1 MQYLMSQFQ
10 QPVTAQAQRIHAPA
24 ADHSRPKP
32 AQAQQEQ
39 WSNYDPPIG
48 VTTIGQLPAY
58 GTAVYDPYG
67 PKIEV
72 DDPSMQLPSSRLAS
86 L

>member
-1 MQYLMSQFQ
+1 MSQSQ
-10 QPVTAQAQRIHAPA
+10 QSVTCQAQPIHAPA
-24 ADHSRPKP
+24 AERSPQNFVLD
-32 AQAQQEQ
+32 QQEQ
-39 WSNYDPPIG
+39 WSNYDLPIR
-48 VTTIGQLPAY
+48 VTTIRQLPAY
-58 GTAVYDPYG
+58 GTAVYDAYG